1 MLELRWGAA
10 THQGLVRDM
19 NEDAYAAEPG
29 LFVVADGMGGH
40 SAGEVASAIA
50 VDTLRRSAGEGYG
63 TVDDVSVAVRL
74 ANASIRAEAG
84 VRPDRAGMGTTLTAL
99 VVLDPERHLLGLAN
113 VGDSRTYRRRGGRL
127 SRLTVDH
134 SYVEELVRDGQITV
148 EEARLHPRRNIVTRA
163 LGIDR
168 TVEVD
173 TWTITAATGDRY
185 VLCSDGLVDE
195 VPDHEIDDVLGG
207 VADPQ
212 QAAEQ
217 LVAMANR
224 HGGRDNVT
232 VVVVDVVQGADPAT
246 LPDDGP
252 DEPRWA
258 EGEAEPERWA
268 DDDNGPF
275 DTVPTRATEPSTP
288 DDATQVLPNLD
299 LPRSP
304 DAEQVLAAHT
314 APRSFGLGAFLFWFA
329 IAAIATVVIVVTLV
343 ALRDSDE
350 TPPATPPPSATNVP
364 TTVVRTTSTT
374 GSGTTMPNTTGTSTP
389 RTTGPATTV
398 TSTTRR

>member
-50 VDTLRRSAGEGYG
+50 VDTLRRAAGDGYRRA
-63 TVDDVSVAVRL
+63 DDVSVAVRL

-84 VRPDRAGMGTTLTAL
+84 ARSDRAGMGTTITAL
-99 VVLDPERHLLGLAN
+99 VVLDPEQHLLALAN
-113 VGDSRTYRRRGGRL
+113 VGDSRTYRLRAGRL

-134 SYVEELVRDGQITV
+134 SYVEELVREGQITA

-163 LGIDR
+163 LGIDPA
-168 TVEVD
+168 VEVD

-195 VPDHEIDDVLGG
+195 VPDHEIDDLLSG

-212 QAAEQ
+212 EAAEQ

-232 VVVVDVVQGADPAT
+232 VVVVDVLQGADPAT
-246 LPDDGP
+246 LADDDPG
-252 DEPRWA
+252 EPRWA
-258 EGEAEPERWA
+258 EGAPEPERWA
-268 DDDNGPF
+268 DD
-275 DTVPTRATEPSTP
+275 ATELLAPAGSARAA
-288 DDATQVLPNLD
+288 DEATQVLPATAYPL
-299 LPRSP
+299 SP
-304 DAEQVLAAHT
+304 DAEQVLANRASRRT
-314 APRSFGLGAFLFWFA
+314 VGVGAFLFWFA
-329 IAAIATVVIVVTLV
+329 IAAIATVVVVVALV
-343 ALRDSDE
+343 ALRDGDE
-350 TPPATPPPSATNVP
+350 APPATTL
-364 TTVVRTTSTT
+364 
-374 GSGTTMPNTTGTSTP
+374 
-389 RTTGPATTV
+389 PATTV
-398 TSTTRR
+398 ERATTTSRPGSPTSTRPPATASLPPPATTSP